1 MVSHDSREEFVD
13 LPLHLTF
20 HLIEGLPNLRNK
32 REHATLIEVFARCR
46 EREGFRITQYS
57 IQGNHVH
64 LIVEARRK
72 EDLTRG
78 VTGLATSMARRLN
91 KLWNRHG
98 RVFSDRF
105 HSRVLRSPTE
115 VLRALRYV
123 FHNAHNHGIWL
134 WDDRPDPYP
143 SSSMVGRTTA
153 ERIGFLLA
161 LQPPGLGCYAS
172 VGVER
177 GLSVSRMDEK
187 CTAPVSPR
195 PSLSPSASWRL
206 PWAECAWQAQQTGG
220 ENPNPGP

>member
-1 MVSHDSREEFVD
+1 VSHDSREEFVD

-64 LIVEARRK
+64 LIVEAMRK

-78 VTGLATSMARRLN
+78 VTRLATSMARRLN

-123 FHNAHNHGIWL
+123 FHNARNHGIWL
-134 WDDRPDPYP
+134 WDDRPDPY
-143 SSSMVGRTTA
+143 SSGEFFEGCEDYRGTDWLPACLAAARTWLLRAGWRRAGRI
-153 ERIGFLLA
+153 R
-161 LQPPGLGCYAS
+161 
-172 VGVER
+172 
-177 GLSVSRMDEK
+177 LSY
-187 CTAPVSPR
+187 
-195 PSLSPSASWRL
+195 
-206 PWAECAWQAQQTGG
+206 
-220 ENPNPGP
+220 

>member
-1 MVSHDSREEFVD
+1 MGKRARQKQFDFGTPWGGRRKGAGRKPKGERALVSHDSREEFVD

-64 LIVEARRK
+64 LIVEAKRK

-91 KLWNRHG
+91 KLWNRQG
-98 RVFSDRF
+98 RVFADRF

-123 FHNAHNHGIWL
+123 FHNARNHGIWL
-134 WDDRPDPYP
+134 WDDRPDPY
-143 SSSMVGRTTA
+143 SSGEFFEGWDDYRGTDWLPACLAAARTWLLRAGWRRAGRI
-153 ERIGFLLA
+153 RLA
-161 LQPPGLGCYAS
+161 Y
-172 VGVER
+172 
-177 GLSVSRMDEK
+177 
-187 CTAPVSPR
+187 
-195 PSLSPSASWRL
+195 
-206 PWAECAWQAQQTGG
+206 
-220 ENPNPGP
+220 

>member
-1 MVSHDSREEFVD
+1 LGKRARQKQFDFGTPWGGRRKGAGRKPKGERALVSHDSREEFVD

-98 RVFSDRF
+98 RVFADRF
-105 HSRVLRSPTE
+105 HSRVLKSPTE
-115 VLRALRYV
+115 VLHALRYV
-123 FHNAHNHGIWL
+123 FHNARNHGIWL
-134 WDDRPDPYP
+134 WDDRPDPYSSGEFFEGWEDYRGTDWLP
-143 SSSMVGRTTA
+143 SCLAAARTWLL
-153 ERIGFLLA
+153 RIGWRRA
-161 LQPPGLGCYAS
+161 GP
-172 VGVER
+172 VR
-177 GLSVSRMDEK
+177 LSY
-187 CTAPVSPR
+187 
-195 PSLSPSASWRL
+195 
-206 PWAECAWQAQQTGG
+206 G
-220 ENPNPGP
+220 

>member
-1 MVSHDSREEFVD
+1 MSKRARQKQFDFGNPWGGRRRGSGRKPKGERALVSHDSREEFVD

-64 LIVEARRK
+64 LIVEAKRK

-123 FHNAHNHGIWL
+123 FHNARNHGIWL
-134 WDDRPDPYP
+134 WDDRPDPY
-143 SSSMVGRTTA
+143 SSGEFFEGWDDYRGTDWRPACLAAARTWLLRAGWRRAGRI
-153 ERIGFLLA
+153 R
-161 LQPPGLGCYAS
+161 
-172 VGVER
+172 
-177 GLSVSRMDEK
+177 LSY
-187 CTAPVSPR
+187 
-195 PSLSPSASWRL
+195 
-206 PWAECAWQAQQTGG
+206 
-220 ENPNPGP
+220 